1 MNSGFTDGLRVG
13 WGGIEWE
20 EGRKRR
26 RLEAVTHKT
35 ILRSILALSFP
46 LHYMLYVVADLAE
59 HGEVFNVQLAPQPS
73 KAWCILHLVC
83 ALEFNSG

>member
-1 MNSGFTDGLRVG
+1 MGWDRVG
-13 WGGIEWE
+13 GGKE
-20 EGRKRR
+20 E
-26 RLEAVTHKT
+26 EAVGGCNTQNHLKEHF
-35 ILRSILALSFP
+35 ALSFP
-46 LHYMLYVVADLAE
+46 LHYILYVVADLAE